1 MAQKNVPPR
10 DGVFNSAQPLTT
22 PLALAQEMITALT
35 DLAAAKRGL
44 GGNPGFD
51 PALAASRTAVDEART
66 RVLTQCDSLAAL
78 PVTDLMTHCAQ
89 KIAML
94 VGKVVRSVDAEDVAR
109 TRMMI
114 CAAPWAW
121 QVPLHVEGAAPCN
134 AMLEAALRALF
145 AYIDGLTPQDP
156 PPAAPAKAGSAM
168 SRSEGHATPV
178 ARVHT
183 AVSFAFAG
191 LLRGVDSCVA
201 AERRLQR
208 DVVPDVLSPAFADD
222 LHAAE
227 VARDALFSC
236 LDAVISAPE
245 QRPSDR
251 ALRLLARGLH
261 TLLSVED
268 DGDRGYLHAVLAE
281 NVDLLLI
288 PGRRPEARRV
298 RALQQHFFRSVA
310 ALMTLEDYRGPGHDD
325 DGDDAPECVA

>member
-1 MAQKNVPPR
+1 MAQKNVPPSAS
-10 DGVFNSAQPLTT
+10 VFNSAQPLTS
-22 PLALAQEMITALT
+22 PLALAEAMITALA

-44 GGNPGFD
+44 GANPGSD
-51 PALAASRTAVDEART
+51 PALAASRAAVDGARA

-78 PVTDLMTHCAQ
+78 PAMDLMTHCAQ

-94 VGKVVRSVDAEDVAR
+94 VRKVVRSDDAEDVAR

-134 AMLEAALRALF
+134 AMLEAVLRALF
-145 AYIDGLTPQDP
+145 AYIDGITPQDP
-156 PPAAPAKAGSAM
+156 PPAAPAKACSATPW
-168 SRSEGHATPV
+168 SEGHAIPA
-178 ARVHT
+178 ARIHT

-191 LLRGVDSCVA
+191 LLRGVDGCVA

-208 DVVPDVLSPAFADD
+208 NVVPDVLSPAFADD

-268 DGDRGYLHAVLAE
+268 DGDRAYLHAVLAE

-288 PGRRPEARRV
+288 PDRRPEARRI
-298 RALQQHFFRSVA
+298 RALQLHFFRSVA
-310 ALMTLEDYRGPGHDD
+310 ALLAMGDYPGPDHDD